1 MEMLEVELTAFT
13 RRTGSVVVAHSTTD
27 LARGLEPGATVATRD
42 QDGVVRAALVADLD
56 FDLDDT
62 YYRLTL
68 GEVLRLD
75 AAELAVTTA
84 LGAGDL
90 PTRAGVERLLA
101 EVGVSRP
108 AHLRRVD

>member
-1 MEMLEVELTAFT
+1 MLEVEHTAFT